1 MGGCPKS
8 RGVEVGQVFPPTRGW
23 VGRAAQ
29 RGLQPPGTPAAAA
42 LIGGAAT
49 GMMSSALEGKTRR
62 K

>member
-1 MGGCPKS
+1 MPQKPGCGS
-8 RGVEVGQVFPPTRGW
+8 RSGFPPTRGW
-23 VGRAAQ
+23 AGRAAQ

-49 GMMSSALEGKTRR
+49 AMMSSALEGKTRR